1 MSIEEGKVSEDKD
14 VIKSARSAAK
24 GRVTKQINILKKI
37 LCCDEEGK
45 FVTADISGD
54 IVQGMMTDI
63 RAKHDFKFGPY
74 FQHM

>member
-37 LCCDEEGK
+37 DHAYVIKKLCGLPL
-45 FVTADISGD
+45 
-54 IVQGMMTDI
+54 TD
-63 RAKHDFKFGPY
+63 
-74 FQHM
+74 QT